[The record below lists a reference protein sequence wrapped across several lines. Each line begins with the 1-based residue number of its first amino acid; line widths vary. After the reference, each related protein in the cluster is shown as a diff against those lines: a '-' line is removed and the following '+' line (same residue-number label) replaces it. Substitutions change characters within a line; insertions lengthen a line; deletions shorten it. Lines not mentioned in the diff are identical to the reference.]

1 MEQTA
6 RPWRMAAIWLAAL
19 GPFFFLTYSFAGW
32 VTSQRASVPFFAFEW
47 ERSIPFLP
55 WTIVPYWS
63 TDLLYAASLFI
74 CRTRRELTMH
84 VRRLLTAQILSVWVF
99 LLFPLRFSFARP
111 IADGFFGW
119 LFNLLAGFDPPF
131 NEAPSL
137 HVGLTVILW
146 ARYSAHLRG
155 TALWLMRCW
164 LVLASVS
171 TLTTYQHHFIDLPAG
186 MAVGFLV
193 ILLFP
198 QQPLSVDA
206 QRRRMSAAYLTGSL
220 IVASVAFRFGGPGW
234 LLLWPALALLTVSGI
249 YWTADA
255 SGFRKSKGKIGQPMR
270 LLLSPYLTA
279 ARLNS
284 LWWTRRVAAQ
294 EFSSGVWI
302 GGVPQAQGMPSIVD
316 LTAELSY
323 EGAGENYRGV
333 PMLDL
338 LVPTVAQLDAAV
350 SAIHELSGSRPTL
363 VCCALGYSRSA
374 TAAVA
379 WMVASQT
386 SESVDAAI
394 LRLLQIRP
402 QVRLSEAH
410 RVRLTEWAA
419 LRK

>member
-1 MEQTA
+1 MIQTA
-6 RPWRMAAIWLAAL
+6 RPWRMAAIWLVTL
-19 GPFFFLTYSFAGW
+19 GTFFFLSYGFANW

-74 CRTRRELTMH
+74 CRTRRELTTH
-84 VRRLLTAQILSVWVF
+84 VRRLLAAQILSVWVF

-111 IADGFFGW
+111 AAEGFFGW

-137 HVGLTVILW
+137 HLSLTVILW

-155 TALWLMRCW
+155 AALWLMRGW
-164 LVLASVS
+164 LVLASIS
-171 TLTTYQHHFIDLPAG
+171 TLTTYQHHFVDLPAG
-186 MAVGFLV
+186 MALGFLV
-193 ILLFP
+193 IVLFP
-198 QQPLSVDA
+198 LRQPSADM
-206 QRRRMSAAYLTGSL
+206 QRRRLSAAYLTGAL
-220 IVASVAFRFGGPGW
+220 IVASVAFRFGGATW
-234 LLLWPALALLTVSGI
+234 LLLWPALALSIVSGI
-249 YWTADA
+249 YWTGDA
-255 SGFRKSKGKIGQPMR
+255 RGFRKSNGKIGQPMR

-284 LWWTRRVAAQ
+284 LWWTRRDAAQ
-294 EFSSGVWI
+294 EFSTGVWI
-302 GGVPQAQGMPSIVD
+302 GGVPQARGMSSVVD
-316 LTAELSY
+316 LTAELLF
-323 EGAGENYRGV
+323 EAAGDKYRGV

-338 LVPTVAQLDAAV
+338 MAPTVEQLEAAV
-350 SAIHELSGSRPTL
+350 SAINELTGSRPTL

-379 WMVASQT
+379 WLVASGT
-386 SESVDAAI
+386 SECVDLAI
-394 LRLLQIRP
+394 LQLLRIRP

-410 RVRLTEWAA
+410 RVRLAEWAA
-419 LRK
+419 ARR